1 MSQQP
6 HHMVKNTVLELHY
19 NGTADALVLQQE
31 AKEWMYELINHIE
44 QSFDV
49 TADDSL
55 LVLKE
60 VVIDV
65 SVDQKDWKQE
75 ATEQVLK
82 QLKAKIQ
89 TSTEQQLNTVVNA
102 PLKIKKLRTEQVFLF
117 YLEYGFLPWN
127 ATVKSVVELEQ
138 QLLQDGFSTDSSI
151 VESLL
156 KLLHWLPWSSV
167 RLAEQ
172 FSANLLSAVL
182 QKIIDSKNLNKDAV
196 TDVQKVFEATL
207 QIDGKKEIHVLLL
220 QLLPD
225 LSDVNQTDEN
235 KINNW
240 RQQFGVFIQVNP
252 LFAKKWQSLVFESGM
267 FRQMQ
272 SDIGTLSSASLQI
285 KDQKQ
290 SAEKFIREFAPD
302 QSRQEQP
309 VITKEAIYISNAGLV
324 IAAPFFPALL
334 NRLGVVKEA
343 FISNKVMAVCITQY
357 LCSGN
362 PEIEEHE
369 LILPKILCGLHPS
382 FPIHTN
388 GFLFTGEVENEV
400 NSVLSSIIEHWSALK
415 GTSVPGL
422 QESFLRREG
431 KLVFHNNRW
440 LLTVEQKPYDM
451 LLKQLPWN
459 ISMLQLSWMQHML
472 ITEWIY

>member
-1 MSQQP
+1 MHQQSQ
-6 HHMVKNTVLELHY
+6 HIVKNTVLNLQY
-19 NGTADALVLQQE
+19 NGTADALALQQE
-31 AKEWMYELINHIE
+31 AKEWVYELLNYVE
-44 QSFDV
+44 QSFDAV
-49 TADDSL
+49 ANDSL
-55 LVLKE
+55 LVLEE

-75 ATEQVLK
+75 AAQQVLK
-82 QLKAKIQ
+82 QLKAKVQ
-89 TSTEQQLNTVVNA
+89 TATEQQLNTVVNV

-138 QLLQDGFSTDSSI
+138 QLLQDGFSADSNI

-156 KLLHWLPWSSV
+156 KLLHWLPWSGV

-207 QIDGKKEIHVLLL
+207 QIGGKKEIHILLL

-225 LSDVNQTDEN
+225 LSGINQTDEN

-240 RQQFGVFIQVNP
+240 RQQFSVVIQANP
-252 LFAKKWQSLVFESGM
+252 LIAKKWQSLVFESGM
-267 FRQMQ
+267 FRQLQ

-290 SAEKFIREFAPD
+290 SAEKLIREFAPD

-324 IAAPFFPALL
+324 IAVPFLPALF
-334 NRLGVVKEA
+334 NRLGILNDNV
-343 FISNKVMAVCITQY
+343 ITNKDLAVCVTQY
-357 LCSGN
+357 LCTGN

-369 LILPKILCGLHPS
+369 LVLPKIICGLHPS
-382 FPIHTN
+382 FPVYTN
-388 GFLFTGEVENEV
+388 AFLMTAEAEKEIDGM
-400 NSVLSSIIEHWSALK
+400 LSSIIEHWSVLK
-415 GTSVPGL
+415 ETTVTGL

-431 KLVFHNNRW
+431 KLVFNKNRW